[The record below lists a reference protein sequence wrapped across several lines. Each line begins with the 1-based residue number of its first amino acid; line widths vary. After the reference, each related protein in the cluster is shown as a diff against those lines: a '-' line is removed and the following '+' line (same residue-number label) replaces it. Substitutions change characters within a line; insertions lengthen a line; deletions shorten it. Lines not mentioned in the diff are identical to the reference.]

1 MASAVG
7 MTIRTSKANERI
19 DAALAVLA
27 AGSNA
32 PAKPE
37 KVRDA
42 LYNDVLRVEW
52 IADTLEAL
60 SGTGEQVADANAEP
74 AGEPDEDAP
83 QPVARKTRKAS

>member
-52 IADTLEAL
+52 IADTLESL
-60 SGTGEQVADANAEP
+60 SGTGEQVVDATAEP
-74 AGEPDEDAP
+74 ADEPEP
-83 QPVARKTRKAS
+83 KPVARKARKANG